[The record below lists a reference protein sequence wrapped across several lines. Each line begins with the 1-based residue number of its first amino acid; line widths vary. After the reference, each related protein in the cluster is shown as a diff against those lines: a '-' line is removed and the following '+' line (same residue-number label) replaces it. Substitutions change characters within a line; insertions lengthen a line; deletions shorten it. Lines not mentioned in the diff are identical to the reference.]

1 MKKIAVFFDQPNFND
16 YPFNSGDYQKA
27 YEELAAV
34 IASKGGE
41 LIITRG
47 EGSYLGEMR
56 FKGGWRWQTGK
67 FKHFE
72 KVWEASVIYDKRGE
86 SSLVPQFRREA
97 NARILN
103 PNPIVEICDDKF
115 KTFHLFREFCPQV
128 FLVLDEKQL
137 LEALSKLQGKTKVMK
152 PISES
157 GGKGVIIGSDAKI
170 LAAKKNFPVL
180 IQEFIDTS
188 AGTPGKLTAE
198 STHDFRMFIVNG
210 EIVNATLRIPKEG
223 SLLAGVLK
231 SHLEGIPLANIP
243 ANARKLAKQVDAKF
257 ASYPRAYSIDVGF
270 ENGKPKIIELNSQ
283 PGLHSSEF
291 GNGFTNFQNKLADAL
306 LNFS

>member
-16 YPFNSGDYQKA
+16 YPFNSGDYEKA

-34 IASKGGE
+34 IANKGGE
-41 LIITRG
+41 LIIARS
-47 EGSYLGEMR
+47 ESSYLGDMR
-56 FKGGWRWQTGK
+56 FQGGWRWQASK
-67 FKHFE
+67 FERFE
-72 KVWEASVIYDKRGE
+72 EAWEAAVIYDKRSDSG
-86 SSLVPQFRREA
+86 LVPQFRREA
-97 NARILN
+97 HARILN

-115 KTFHLFREFCPQV
+115 KTFHIFREFCPLV

-137 LEALSKLQGKTKVMK
+137 VEALAKLQGETKVMK

-157 GGKGVIIGSDAKI
+157 GGKGVVIGSDEKI
-170 LAAKKNFPVL
+170 LKAEKNFPVL

-188 AGTPGKLTAE
+188 AGTPGELTAE
-198 STHDFRMFIVNG
+198 STHDFRMFVVNG
-210 EIVNATLRIPKEG
+210 EIVNATLRTPKEG

-231 SHLEGIPLANIP
+231 SQLEGIPLANIP
-243 ANARKLAKQVDAKF
+243 ANARELATKVDAKF

-291 GNGFTNFQNKLADAL
+291 GAGFANFQQKLADAL
-306 LNFS
+306 LSFS